1 MGTNEIQYVKT
12 YAHPRMN
19 YHRSSTEPELPDEV
33 LTLLERYLQ
42 LSPAMVPPKSLD
54 DTHLPTL
61 WHPDLHL
68 DNVFVDPESQQITRI
83 IDWQSAAV
91 VPFFY

>member
-12 YAHPRMN
+12 HAHPRMN
-19 YHRSSTEPELPDEV
+19 YHRSSTEPELPEEV

-42 LSPAMVPPKSLD
+42 LSPAMVPPKSPD
-54 DTHLPTL
+54 DTHSPTL

-68 DNVFVDPESQQITRI
+68 DMYSWTQNRNRLLG
-83 IDWQSAAV
+83 
-91 VPFFY
+91 